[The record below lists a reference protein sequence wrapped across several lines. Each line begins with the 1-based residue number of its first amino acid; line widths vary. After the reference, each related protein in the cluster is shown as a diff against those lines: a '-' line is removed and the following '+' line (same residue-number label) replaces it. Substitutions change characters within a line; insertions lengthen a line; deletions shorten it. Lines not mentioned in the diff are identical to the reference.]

1 MGHLPRS
8 AVVARDYPCSRGH
21 AIGGDDDSEEVR
33 DMLVAL
39 MALFIV
45 SSLAGL
51 VIEVIDQAR
60 AGR

>member
-1 MGHLPRS
+1 
-8 AVVARDYPCSRGH
+8 
-21 AIGGDDDSEEVR
+21 
-33 DMLVAL
+33 MLVAL